1 MKIEKL
7 DHYGRGITRINNK
20 ICFVENALKDE
31 DVLINITKETKK
43 ISEAEVKE
51 YLKESINRAKPK
63 CKYYNICGGCNIS
76 HLKDI
81 EQEKFKEEKV
91 REIITKFTK
100 QKPLIK
106 DICFDKSFNY
116 RNKVT
121 LHIKNNKLG
130 FFKEKTNEIIDIDK
144 CLLLDDKINDLI
156 TVLKEFIIKENSIT
170 KITIKLGNITEE
182 IMLSIDGNVNNYNDL
197 IDKVDV
203 LIINNKV
210 ITEKNYIISM
220 IGNKKY
226 KVSKNSFFQ
235 VNKYITEKLY
245 DEVRSII
252 EELNSKSVLDLY
264 CGTGTIG
271 IYVADLVNKVVGIEV
286 VSDAIKDANYNKKL
300 NKVNNITFIKGKVE
314 EKINN
319 INDNIDTVILDPPR
333 SGLHKNVVET
343 LKKLKP
349 NNIIYVSCDP
359 VTLARDINLLSDI
372 YEISYIKPFD
382 MFPNTYHVECVCA
395 LNRH

>member
-51 YLKESINRAKPK
+51 YLKESINRVKPK

>member
-51 YLKESINRAKPK
+51 YLKESINRVKPK

-382 MFPNTYHVECVCA
+382 MFPNTYHVECVCV
-395 LNRH
+395 LKLR